1 MRSNEQYVR
10 DENIRET
17 LKSALPEEM
26 KEDMHKIEPCSGHL
40 KSRKEGPLPEEMK
53 EDVHKIESCAGHL
66 KSQKEGVVPDER
78 HTKFTNLQ

>member
-1 MRSNEQYVR
+1 
-10 DENIRET
+10 
-17 LKSALPEEM
+17 
-26 KEDMHKIEPCSGHL
+26 
-40 KSRKEGPLPEEMK
+40 MK